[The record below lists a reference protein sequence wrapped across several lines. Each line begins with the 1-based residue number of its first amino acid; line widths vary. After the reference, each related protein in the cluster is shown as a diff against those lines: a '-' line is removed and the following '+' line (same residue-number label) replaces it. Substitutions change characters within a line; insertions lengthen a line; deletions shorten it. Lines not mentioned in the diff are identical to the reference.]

1 MKRCLYRAEWL
12 GEEKESAAFFG
23 SGGLSVSLK
32 EAMVRLHVDY
42 LSLFAAGKQLFLYYE
57 CLTEPAT
64 PEQMLPEAG
73 QQLAAWPG
81 GEPGRRWA
89 PLADIFHYQQPV
101 SAEHWE
107 RRNSAGKPYGR
118 LAMLKPEA
126 AASYI
131 YYHYQYQEE
140 RPGDGDKYGIIGL
153 HENVLF
159 FYAEQPDTREPAPY
173 EGKLKTSLRP
183 DNWAE
188 VMEPHFMKWEG
199 APAGQELW
207 KNLELLLEVRS
218 LSGKQGV
225 RHA

>member
-1 MKRCLYRAEWL
+1 
-12 GEEKESAAFFG
+12 
-23 SGGLSVSLK
+23 
-32 EAMVRLHVDY
+32 MVRLHVDY